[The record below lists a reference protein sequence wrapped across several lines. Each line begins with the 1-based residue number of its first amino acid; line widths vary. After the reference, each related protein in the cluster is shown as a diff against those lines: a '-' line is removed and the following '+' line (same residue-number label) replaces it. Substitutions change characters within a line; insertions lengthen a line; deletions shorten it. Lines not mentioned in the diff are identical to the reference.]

1 MKNLKQNKGF
11 TLIEII
17 LAMAILGIILVAFMG
32 AFSGGFINIITMG
45 NKSKAVAEAQAVIDF
60 MYTEGIDEA
69 VLTSTFDIEGEI
81 SYSALETSPYNP
93 AKPIYYGVE
102 SETIGTTPP
111 DIVTAQ
117 KVKVLVYYQNGKQF
131 VTLTALIP

>member
-45 NKSKAVAEAQAVIDF
+45 NKSKA
-60 MYTEGIDEA
+60 
-69 VLTSTFDIEGEI
+69 
-81 SYSALETSPYNP
+81 
-93 AKPIYYGVE
+93 
-102 SETIGTTPP
+102 
-111 DIVTAQ
+111 
-117 KVKVLVYYQNGKQF
+117 
-131 VTLTALIP
+131 

>member
-1 MKNLKQNKGF
+1 MKNLKENKGF

-60 MYTEGIDEA
+60 MYTEGINEA
-69 VLTSTFDIEGEI
+69 VLTSTFDIEGEV
-81 SYSALETSPYNP
+81 S
-93 AKPIYYGVE
+93 
-102 SETIGTTPP
+102 
-111 DIVTAQ
+111 
-117 KVKVLVYYQNGKQF
+117 
-131 VTLTALIP
+131 